1 MTCRWGIKRRDAKAK
16 RAADEATY
24 FVASIRRLYTRRS
37 RLVLTLYVFT
47 FYTASL
53 LISAPNANAQS
64 RHPNIVFILIDDMG
78 QRDVGCY
85 GSRFYE
91 TPNIDALAQRGMRF
105 TNAYAA
111 CPVCSPT
118 RVSILTGKYPARLN
132 LTDWLPGRPD
142 RPNQKLA
149 RPQIIDHLPLEENNL
164 AKALKS
170 AGYVSAS
177 IGKWHLGGPKYW
189 PEKQGFDLNVGGTAT
204 GSPPGG
210 YFNFKTPSMTAAD
223 PDEYL
228 TDRLT
233 SEAEKFIEQ
242 NKDRPFFLYLA
253 HYAVH
258 IPLAAK
264 QKMLEHYRQKIRPD
278 DPQNNPIY
286 AAMVQSVDES
296 VGRIVKKIDEL
307 KLGDNTLII
316 FTSDNGGL
324 SVKEGPN
331 TPSTS
336 NAPLRAGK
344 GYLYEGGIREPLIA
358 VWPNVIPAA
367 ATCDTSVCS
376 IDFYPTFLKLAG
388 VSPAPGQ
395 IIDGVDINPLLR
407 NTGSIHR
414 DALYWHYPHY
424 ANQGGKPGTA
434 VREGDWKL
442 IQFYEDD
449 HLELYNLTQDIEEKN
464 DLAKSQ
470 PQRAQHLRQ
479 MLDEWRKSVDA
490 KMMTPNPNYRPG
502 NASVGIEAAFD

>member
-1 MTCRWGIKRRDAKAK
+1 MIGRNVKRKDVK
-16 RAADEATY
+16 RNDMKCKK
-24 FVASIRRLYTRRS
+24 SIGERCGRS
-37 RLVLTLYVFT
+37 RISITFYFFT
-47 FYTASL
+47 FYVGSL
-53 LISAPNANAQS
+53 LISVLPASAQPH
-64 RHPNIVFILIDDMG
+64 HPNIVFILIDDMG

-142 RPNQKLA
+142 RPDQKLA
-149 RPQIIDHLPLEENNL
+149 RPKIIDHLPLEENNI

-210 YFNFKTPSMTAAD
+210 YFNFKTPSMTATD

-258 IPLAAK
+258 IPLQAK

-278 DPQNNPIY
+278 DPQDNPIY

-296 VGRIVKKIDEL
+296 VGRIVKKIVEL
-307 KLGDNTLII
+307 NLSDNTLII

-358 VWPNVIPAA
+358 VWPNVIPTTS
-367 ATCDTSVCS
+367 TCDAAVCS
-376 IDFYPTFLKLAG
+376 IDFYPTFLKLAD
-388 VSPAPGQ
+388 VQPAPGQ

-407 NTGSIHR
+407 KTGAISR

-424 ANQGGKPGTA
+424 ANQGGKPGAA
-434 VREGDWKL
+434 VREGNWKL

-449 HLELYNLTQDIEEKN
+449 HVELYNLAEDIEEKN
-464 DLAKSQ
+464 DLSKSE
-470 PQRAQHLRQ
+470 PQRAEHLRQ
-479 MLDEWRKSVDA
+479 MLNTWRKSVDA

-502 NASVGIEAAFD
+502 GNASTQIEAAFD